1 MKMMGVGNE
10 QWGPQYIERYAAFAK
25 VLKTQHPEIMLVT
38 DSGPS
43 PADDRFNYLWPKLRE
58 LHADMVDEHCYDHPL
73 WFFTN
78 AARYD
83 HYDRNGPKVFMGEY
97 AAQSV
102 DVVSPKNRNN
112 LECALAEAAYLT
124 GLERNADVVR
134 MASYAP
140 LFANAEAWQ
149 WTPDLI
155 WVDSLRVYGT
165 PSYYV
170 QQLFSLNRGDT
181 VLPGGPACQHRRRK
195 SSASTPAPQATGQRM
210 RSFLKWSIPEMP
222 QRPRKSSWPDWKK
235 LFLTQNAPCW
245 PARI

>member
-1 MKMMGVGNE
+1 
-10 QWGPQYIERYAAFAK
+10 
-25 VLKTQHPEIMLVT
+25 
-38 DSGPS
+38 
-43 PADDRFNYLWPKLRE
+43 
-58 LHADMVDEHCYDHPL
+58 MVDEHCYDHPL

-170 QQLFSLNRGDT
+170 QQLFCRNRGDIVLPVELRGAEAPPSQMQRLYASAVRDGQTHEIILKVVNPAAAATAAEIT
-181 VLPGGPACQHRRRK
+181 VAGLSRIAPDAASVILAGASLSDVNSFDNPRNISPVASQFHPGGPRF
-195 SSASTPAPQATGQRM
+195 QRVFPPHSLTVL
-210 RSFLKWSIPEMP
+210 RLKEE
-222 QRPRKSSWPDWKK
+222 
-235 LFLTQNAPCW
+235 
-245 PARI
+245 

>member
-1 MKMMGVGNE
+1 M
-10 QWGPQYIERYAAFAK
+10 
-25 VLKTQHPEIMLVT
+25 
-38 DSGPS
+38 
-43 PADDRFNYLWPKLRE
+43 
-58 LHADMVDEHCYDHPL
+58 DEHCYDHPL

-78 AARYD
+78 TTRYD

-140 LFANAEAWQ
+140 LFANADAWQ

-155 WVDSLRVYGT
+155 WVDSLSVYGT

-170 QQLFSLNRGDT
+170 QQLFSRNRGDA
-181 VLPGGPACQHRRRK
+181 VLPVALSGAEAPPAQSSGFTPAPPAMGRAMKSFLKSSMPEPAPRRRK
-195 SSASTPAPQATGQRM
+195 SCLPGWTRWLPTAKAMVLAGANLGDVNSFDEPHKIAPVESQFHPGGARFPWTFAGH
-210 RSFLKWSIPEMP
+210 S
-222 QRPRKSSWPDWKK
+222 
-235 LFLTQNAPCW
+235 LTVL
-245 PARI
+245 RVGGE